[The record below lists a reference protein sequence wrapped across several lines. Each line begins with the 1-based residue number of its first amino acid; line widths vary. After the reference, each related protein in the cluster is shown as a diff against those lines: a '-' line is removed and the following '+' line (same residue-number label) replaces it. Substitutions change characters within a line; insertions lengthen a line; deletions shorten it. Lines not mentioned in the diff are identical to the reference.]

1 MPFPFSLW
9 ALAGDSLIASAA
21 LSAVLPARRH
31 AAPLIMSFGICD
43 AAASPLGP
51 RLGLQMPASGLLA
64 PLFLALWGGL
74 IMLNLR
80 SIVAWC
86 RSPRWAYLLPPLLA
100 FDNLVTPAGGGGAPI
115 AAGLASGFMAALG
128 FGLGFALFGRLGGTR
143 RHEYRPGHRLR
154 HRLVGAPL
162 ALAGILLAI

>member
-100 FDNLVTPAGGGGAPI
+100 FDNLVTPAGGGAPI

-143 RHEYRPGHRLR
+143 RHGHRPGHHLM
-154 HRLVGAPL
+154 GAPL